1 VCGAGLLC
9 RNFWLFK
16 KKGDFWLCI
25 DAGNVRCVAVCGC
38 SPLSSWMALAL
49 WGLLH
54 LLLRV
59 ACVVGVAMR
68 GQVVCCCTFVRSG
81 IGAVSGVGRSGGMCS
96 GISD

>member
-1 VCGAGLLC
+1 VCV
-9 RNFWLFK
+9 
-16 KKGDFWLCI
+16 

-49 WGLLH
+49 WGLLL

-59 ACVVGVAMR
+59 ACVVGVALR
-68 GQVVCCCTFVRSG
+68 EGRVVCCCAFVRSG
-81 IGAVSGVGRSGGMCS
+81 IDAVSGVGSSGGMCS